1 MSSKDLPT
9 ADAVGKLIASLVGKS
24 VTAKPGQALKEL
36 PKGGVVVVCVDEA
49 QAVVAIIVTDV
60 AMAAAAGASLAMIPA
75 AAAQDAARSGAL
87 PPNMAENFREVT
99 NVMTSLLTTGSGRVV
114 RQAEFSVGAVPA
126 QASGVMSTPSGR
138 LDLEVEVQGY
148 GKGALSILVA

>member
-1 MSSKDLPT
+1 MPSKDLPT
-9 ADAVGKLIASLVGKS
+9 ANAIGKLIASLVGKS

-36 PKGGVVVVCVDEA
+36 PKGGVAVVYVDEA
-49 QAVVAIIVTDV
+49 QTVVAIIVTDV
-60 AMAAAAGASLAMIPA
+60 AMAAAAGASLAMIPVG
-75 AAAQDAARSGAL
+75 AAQDATRSGVL

-99 NVMTSLLTTGSGRVV
+99 NVMASLLTTGSGRVV

-126 QASGVMSTPSGR
+126 QAGGVMSNPSGR
-138 LDLEVEVQGY
+138 LDLEVDVQGY